1 MSVFIRRFEFDPG
14 IEVFLEIEAVNILDL
29 EPPGSI
35 SGVGT
40 GTALLVGEFED
51 GPFEVPTEVTS
62 ATDLA
67 KNFGSFGYTYAGI
80 TGNYP
85 CARKRLADGAI
96 VPEYW
101 NGNGL
106 IALNGKKFRRLL
118 LCRVDTSV
126 GEEQF
131 NRLAWLKGGSSF
143 SYALATAQTFIY
155 AHGTASFTTTFT
167 ALPAIITSGAG
178 VYPSLFVGG
187 ETLTLNIDGTQY
199 VIVFQAADQTQ
210 AQVIARINAAVGFTC
225 AIDAGGGITTL
236 QSVIA
241 GTSGVIQ
248 IVAGTAS
255 VLAAIN
261 IAAGAP
267 VNGTGNVGNILLVK
281 PSEIDAAVNTTS
293 AGAFRVVQLDD
304 GSLRLENRLTPLTGV
319 ARVTGGTATA
329 ALGFSVSENAAWQ
342 DSPQQV
348 LITQI
353 DAAVIAALG
362 FALSGPSADDTV
374 LVSAAGVYPTLF
386 AGGEKM
392 TIQVGSNAPV
402 IVTFQAADQTQAQ
415 VIARI
420 NLALGY
426 TAAKAQSATITA
438 LAGLGTNTT
447 TIPAGTLLRNAGGN
461 LWVTMLTTDVSA
473 SDPGPYD
480 IKVRPAVDDGSAS
493 SAGIGTVTLLA
504 RQTQN
509 AAWSVNNPLAFSGAL
524 SEAAIDAKY
533 LTALTATLNPSSVA
547 AIANLIWS
555 ARQSNAVRGGLRA
568 NANDASASG
577 LYGRMAAIRPP
588 LGTSRAMAK
597 SSAAQPGVGA
607 YRSQRVIY
615 CYPGVQTFVPAIAAK
630 GTAGGDG
637 YTADGVIDTGADG
650 FMVSVCSQLPPE
662 ENPGQLTT
670 FAAGALGVE
679 KNNADVQ
686 NLTINDYIAFR
697 GAGIAAPRVDG
708 GVMIFQSG
716 VTSVDPAVQPSLR
729 NIARR
734 RMADFIQDSLALRMK
749 AFGKKLNTRTRR
761 ALIAGEIRA
770 FMTSLLSPG
779 NAAAQRIDGFTLDV
793 TSGNTP
799 ATLAL
804 GIFRILLNV
813 RTLSSLDAIVLQTTI
828 GESVDVSEAALRGR
842 KGSPC
847 RMIRGSEGKKSKFA
861 SFAMASPRRP
871 SHRSRASKRRSN
883 SKRKK
888 TASSGK
894 SPTATT
900 TSTTVWTGS

>member
-1 MSVFIRRFEFDPG
+1 MSIFIRRFEFDPG

-35 SGVGT
+35 TGVGT

-51 GPFEVPTEVTS
+51 GPFETPTEVTS

-67 KNFGSFGYTYAGI
+67 TNFGSFGYAYAGV

-85 CARKRLADGAI
+85 CAVKRLADGAI

-101 NGNGL
+101 NGSG
-106 IALNGKKFRRLL
+106 IIGLNGKKFRRLL
-118 LCRVDTSV
+118 LCRADTSV
-126 GEEQF
+126 GTEQF
-131 NRLAWLKGGSSF
+131 NRLAWLAGGSAF
-143 SYALATAQTFIY
+143 SYALTAGQTLIY
-155 AHGTASFTTTFT
+155 ANGTASFTTTFT
-167 ALPAIITSGAG
+167 ATAALITSGVG
-178 VYPSLFVGG
+178 VYPPVPVAGT
-187 ETLTLNIDGTQY
+187 TLTLKHEDTQ
-199 VIVFQAADQTQ
+199 VVVVFQAADLTQ
-210 AQVIARINAAVGFTC
+210 AQVIARINAAMGYAC
-225 AIDAGGGITTL
+225 AVDAGGGVTTFAGVV
-236 QSVIA
+236 QGTEGSV
-241 GTSGVIQ
+241 Q
-248 IVAGTAS
+248 IVAGSAS
-255 VLAAIN
+255 ILAAIN

-267 VNGTGNVGNILLVK
+267 VFGTGNVGNILLVK

-293 AGAFRVVQLDD
+293 AGAMRVVQLDD
-304 GSLRLENRLTPLTGV
+304 GTIRLENRATPLTGLLL
-319 ARVTGGTATA
+319 VTGGTATA
-329 ALGFSVSENAAWQ
+329 ALGFVVAQNAAWQ
-342 DSPQQV
+342 DVPQQV
-348 LITQI
+348 VITQI
-353 DAAVIAALG
+353 DAAVIAATG
-362 FALSGPSADDTV
+362 FALSAPGSTDTV
-374 LVSAAGVYPTLF
+374 LVSGAGVYPTLF

-415 VIARI
+415 VLARI
-420 NLALGY
+420 DTALGY
-426 TAAKAQSATITA
+426 NATEAQSATVSG
-438 LAGLGTNTT
+438 LAGLGTNAT
-447 TIPAGTLLRNAGGN
+447 TIPAGTLLRNSGGN
-461 LWVTMLTTDVSA
+461 LWLTMQTTAVSA
-473 SDPGPYD
+473 SNAGPYN
-480 IKVRPAVDDGSAS
+480 IKVRPAVDDGSAPL
-493 SAGIGTVTLLA
+493 AALGTVTLLA
-504 RQTQN
+504 RQVQS
-509 AAWSVNNPLAFSGAL
+509 AAWSVINPLAFSAAL
-524 SEAAIDAKY
+524 TEAAIDAKY
-533 LTALTATLNPSSVA
+533 VTALAATLNPSSVA
-547 AIANLIWS
+547 SVANLIWS
-555 ARQSNAVRGGLRA
+555 ARQSNAIRGALRQ
-568 NANDASASG
+568 NANDASSSG

-588 LGTSRAMAK
+588 LGTSRAAAK

-615 CYPGVQTFVPAIAAK
+615 CYPGVQTFVPVIASK
-630 GTAGGDG
+630 GTAGGAG
-637 YTADGVIDTGADG
+637 FTADGVIDTGADG
-650 FMVSVCSQLPPE
+650 FMVSICSQLPPE

-679 KNNADVQ
+679 ANNPDVQ

-697 GAGIAAPRVDG
+697 AAGIAAPRVDG

-779 NAAAQRIDGFTLDV
+779 NAAAQRIDGFSLDV

-828 GESVDVSEAALRGR
+828 GESVDVSEAALAG
-842 KGSPC
+842 
-847 RMIRGSEGKKSKFA
+847 GKEK
-861 SFAMASPRRP
+861 P
-871 SHRSRASKRRSN
+871 H
-883 SKRKK
+883 
-888 TASSGK
+888 
-894 SPTATT
+894 
-900 TSTTVWTGS
+900 VE